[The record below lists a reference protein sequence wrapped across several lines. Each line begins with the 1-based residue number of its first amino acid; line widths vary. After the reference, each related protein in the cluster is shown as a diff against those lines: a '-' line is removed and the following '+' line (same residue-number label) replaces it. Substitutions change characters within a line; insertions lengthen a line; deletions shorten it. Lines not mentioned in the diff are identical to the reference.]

1 MANGWRYLATR
12 LNGDGTETGLSND
25 VPISGAQLREDL
37 SGPGGIKGTLAPE
50 IARLTTKEGDPVF
63 VPWSTAIYAEK
74 DGQIRAGA
82 ILLDL
87 QEKGP
92 ALSLDSVG
100 FSCYLQGQPYEAA
113 NSWVQVDP
121 LAMARH
127 IWAHKQ
133 AMQGAN
139 LGLVLDSTTSPV
151 RIGTKEEE
159 VKFATENGEEV
170 NFQTGPYTLQWWKDH
185 DLGKAFDDLA
195 AETPFD
201 YLVSHAWDGER
212 VKHHLRL
219 GYPTIGARRHDL
231 RFVLGENIFDH
242 PPINYDGDA
251 YASEVITLGAGEGRK
266 MIRGGD
272 TRTTGRL
279 HRAAVV
285 VDKTLRN
292 KKSADTIAA
301 QELAAR
307 IGDEDLDTLI
317 VQDHPS
323 AVLGSF
329 SPGDEILVQSPAG
342 WTKEL
347 YLWVRIL
354 AIVTQPELNQAT
366 LTVARTDRMG

>member
-1 MANGWRYLATR
+1 MLWRYLAYR
-12 LNGDGTETGLSND
+12 VHGDGTETLLSND
-25 VPISGAQLREDL
+25 VPLQGVRLREDL
-37 SGPGGIKGTLAPE
+37 SGPGGIEGEIAPE
-50 IARLTTKEGDPVF
+50 VLRLKTPTGDPLF
-63 VPWSTAIYAEK
+63 DPWGTAIYAEK
-74 DGQIRAGA
+74 DGNIRAGA
-82 ILLDL
+82 LLADL
-87 QEKGP
+87 LEEGP
-92 ALSLDSVG
+92 RLQLDTVG
-100 FSCYLQGQPYEAA
+100 FTGYLAGQPYTGDW
-113 NSWVQVDP
+113 SRVQVDP
-121 LAMARH
+121 LDVARH

-133 AMQGAN
+133 AIRGGN
-139 LGLVLDSTTSPV
+139 LGMTVDSTTSPV
-151 RIGTKEEE
+151 RIGTKEED
-159 VKFATENGEEV
+159 VKFITGNGEEV
-170 NFQTGPYTLQWWKDH
+170 SFQAGPYTLQWWKDH

-201 YLVSHAWDGER
+201 YLVTHSWDGEKI
-212 VKHHLRL
+212 KHHLRL
-219 GYPTIGARRHDL
+219 GYPTLGRRRHDL

-242 PPINYDGDA
+242 PPINYEGDA

-272 TRTTGRL
+272 SRTTNRL

-285 VDKTLRN
+285 IDKTLRN

-317 VQDHPS
+317 VQEHPS
-323 AVLGSF
+323 ATLGSF

-342 WTKEL
+342 WTKEI

-354 AIVTQPELNQAT
+354 SIVTEPEKNQAT